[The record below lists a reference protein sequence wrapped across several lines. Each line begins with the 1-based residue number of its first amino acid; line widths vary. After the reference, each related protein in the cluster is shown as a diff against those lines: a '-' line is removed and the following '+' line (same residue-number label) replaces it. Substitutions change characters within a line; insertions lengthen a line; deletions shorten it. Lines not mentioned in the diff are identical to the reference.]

1 MSHKSSELTHFFL
14 DMFTC
19 FTDPDE
25 VVSDEEFEQMKQE
38 LSQQREKD
46 KTASTRWQRCR
57 IELESA
63 ERRQGLL

>member
-1 MSHKSSELTHFFL
+1 MSHKLSELTHFFP

-38 LSQQREKD
+38 LSQQREKIKQLLRGD
-46 KTASTRWQRCR
+46 KD
-57 IELESA
+57 EESN
-63 ERRQGLL
+63 

>member
-1 MSHKSSELTHFFL
+1 MSHKLSELTHFFP

-38 LSQQREKD
+38 LGQQREKIKQLLRGD
-46 KTASTRWQRCR
+46 KDEKSN
-57 IELESA
+57 
-63 ERRQGLL
+63 

>member
-1 MSHKSSELTHFFL
+1 MSHKLSELTHFYP

-38 LSQQREKD
+38 LSQQREKIKQLLRGD
-46 KTASTRWQRCR
+46 KD
-57 IELESA
+57 EESN
-63 ERRQGLL
+63 

>member
-1 MSHKSSELTHFFL
+1 MSHKLSELTHFFP

-38 LSQQREKD
+38 LSQQREKIKRLLRGD
-46 KTASTRWQRCR
+46 KD
-57 IELESA
+57 EESN
-63 ERRQGLL
+63 

>member
-1 MSHKSSELTHFFL
+1 MSHKLSELTHFFP

-38 LSQQREKD
+38 LGQQREKIKQLLRGD
-46 KTASTRWQRCR
+46 KD
-57 IELESA
+57 EE
-63 ERRQGLL
+63 

>member
-1 MSHKSSELTHFFL
+1 MSHKLSELTHFFP

-38 LSQQREKD
+38 LSQQREKIKRLLRGD
-46 KTASTRWQRCR
+46 KDEKSN
-57 IELESA
+57 
-63 ERRQGLL
+63 

>member
-1 MSHKSSELTHFFL
+1 MSHKLSELTHFYP

-38 LSQQREKD
+38 LSQQREKI
-46 KTASTRWQRCR
+46 KQ
-57 IELESA
+57 
-63 ERRQGLL
+63 LLRGGKDEKSN

>member
-1 MSHKSSELTHFFL
+1 MSHKLSELTHFFP

-38 LSQQREKD
+38 LGQQREKIKQLLRGD
-46 KTASTRWQRCR
+46 KD
-57 IELESA
+57 EESD
-63 ERRQGLL
+63 